1 MKISKINNIGEREL
15 VNCSW
20 NKEVR
25 NSLFQPLLKEL
36 TEKTKLTMQSIRLK
50 YFVSDSDL
58 SIIDKARTQYSNML
72 HYAYNR
78 CKEGL
83 SQKDVESKLLTLNNI
98 DLVKNSFDIR
108 SCAMHAKQIFN
119 AGNDKVIFGGRK
131 SFIDLMNGKISKDD
145 WKEKRKVYQSIGEAN
160 QKGCRRFKIGHDL
173 KTIEFK
179 PNRNLHITLTI
190 SGRYK
195 QYQCL
200 LGKLYKAQE
209 SKMMPITYSLSKD
222 CITLTFDEKI
232 LKENLNSYFVR
243 DRIFAIDLNPNYIGY
258 SIVDWKSSSEFNVIK
273 SGTISIKGINDID
286 FKLNKLCNT
295 SSSDKRRIHIR
306 NKRNHE
312 IFEICKFLTKECKH
326 YQCEYFSFEKLDIES
341 SDKGKGNRYNK
352 LCNNV
357 WNRNKFVQNITKR
370 CSILGIRTLEVIPN
384 YSSFV
389 GNFLYRDLQRPDM
402 ELASIEIGRRC
413 YEFKHQYVTKD
424 KEIRK
429 NIIRPEISDF
439 NDRYVKS
446 LEEFN
451 ISERFDDL
459 VKLYYF
465 LKKSGSRYRLS
476 PDSLNL
482 EFSRCFSPKSLVMKN
497 LHCLTK
503 IS

>member
-1 MKISKINNIGEREL
+1 MKIFKINNIGEREL

-36 TEKTKLTMQSIRLK
+36 TEKIKLTMQSIKLK

-83 SQKDVESKLLTLNNI
+83 CQKDIESKILTLNNI

-108 SCAMHAKQIFN
+108 SCVMHAKSIYKTN
-119 AGNDKVIFGGRK
+119 KDKKVIFGGKKTFLDRAK
-131 SFIDLMNGKISKDD
+131 GLISKEEY
-145 WKEKRKVYQSIGEAN
+145 KENRKIYYSVGEAN
-160 QKGCRRFKIGHDL
+160 QKGCRRFKINSDL
-173 KTIEFK
+173 KSIAFK
-179 PNRNLHITLTI
+179 PNKDLHIILTI

-195 QYQCL
+195 GYQDIFK
-200 LGKLYKAQE
+200 KLYLAQE
-209 SKMMPITYSLSKD
+209 SKLISITYSLSKD
-222 CITLTFDEKI
+222 YITLTFDEKV
-232 LKENLNSYFVR
+232 LMKNLNPYFVK
-243 DRIFAIDLNPNYIGY
+243 DRMFAIDLNPNYIGY
-258 SIVDWKSSSEFNVIK
+258 SIVDWKSSSDFNVIK
-273 SGTISIKGINDID
+273 SGTISIKSVNDLD
-286 FKLNKLCNT
+286 FELDKKYNA
-295 SSSDKRRIHIR
+295 SSDDKRRKYVN

-312 IFEICKFLTKECKH
+312 IFEICKFLTRECKH
-326 YQCEYFSFEKLDIES
+326 YQCEYFSFEKLDMKSE
-341 SDKGKGNRYNK
+341 DKGKGKKYNK
-352 LCNNV
+352 LVNNS
-357 WNRNKFVQNITKR
+357 WNRNKFIQNIIKR
-370 CSILGIRTLEVIPN
+370 CNILGIKTQDVIPN
-384 YSSFV
+384 YSSFA

-413 YEFKHQYVTKD
+413 YEFKHQYITKD

-446 LEEFN
+446 LEEFG

-459 VKLYYF
+459 VELYYF

-476 PDSLNL
+476 LDSLNL
-482 EFSRCFSPKSLVMKN
+482 EFLRCFSPKSLVIKN
-497 LHCLTK
+497 Y
-503 IS
+503 IV